1 MSYPPKIQRSFVGFM
16 PKPALLPIFL
26 FNVAS
31 YIALRL
37 LEINLTQ
44 YLVTTII
51 ISWAIISTWEIWL
64 AEKYGKI
71 EVVIKVLEQKL
82 GDLSFEQK
90 SQIEDLKIPQLDS
103 LSDRLLT
110 FKTLEDLELFLS
122 DF

>member
-1 MSYPPKIQRSFVGFM
+1 
-16 PKPALLPIFL
+16 L